1 MIRSLFIACLATM
14 SLAFGAQGQTP
25 TVGVLNQ
32 TEASFDGY
40 TLLPVTAS
48 AKTFLINNCG
58 EVVNEWNSGY
68 KAGMMAYLL
77 PDGSLLRAGRINNAN
92 FGAGG
97 TGGIVEKFDWEGNLT
112 WSYPI
117 SSDTVCQHHDIA
129 VLPNGNVLALAWRSY
144 PAATWIAHGRDPER
158 TADVVWGT
166 YILEVEPV
174 GADSGIVVWEWEAIN
189 HLSQSF
195 DPSLPNYGTPGAHP
209 RQLDVNYEAE
219 AGDRDWLHTNSI
231 AYNAELDQ
239 IMVSSR
245 DFNELWI
252 IDHGVPNELTGTE
265 AGHLLYR
272 WGNPEAY
279 GRGTAADRILH
290 SQHDARW
297 IQDGQVM
304 VFSNGNERPD
314 GLFSTVE
321 VMTPPL
327 NEDGSYNLSLT
338 APWGPEGTDWRYPSI
353 LDADFFSQNTS
364 GAQQLPN
371 GNILITEGA
380 SGEIREVTLDQQVV
394 WNYVNPI
401 GSFGATA
408 QYDNPVINGVFRA
421 ERYAAAHPALAGR
434 DLVAQGLLEITLNPP
449 ACVLYPEPSCAA
461 DLNGNYFVEVNDLL
475 GMLTGFGCTGGCQ
488 GDLDGDGFIAISDL
502 LVLLGTI
509 GSPCAL

>member
-1 MIRSLFIACLATM
+1 MIRKRFTTFLFSLFIA
-14 SLAFGAQGQTP
+14 SSVQGQTL

-48 AKTFLINNCG
+48 AKTYLINNCG
-58 EVVNEWNSGY
+58 EVVNEWTSQY

-77 PDGSLLRAGRINNAN
+77 PDGSLLRAGRTNNGN

-97 TGGIVEKFDWEGNLT
+97 TGGIVETFDWEGNLT

-117 SSDTVCQHHDIA
+117 SSDTVCQHHDLA

-144 PAATWIAHGRDPER
+144 PAAAWIAVGRDPER

-174 GADSGIVVWEWEAIN
+174 GADSGVVVWEWEAIN
-189 HLSQSF
+189 HLTQSL
-195 DPSLPNYGTPGAHP
+195 DPSLPNYGAPGAHP

-219 AGDRDWLHTNSI
+219 TGDRDWLHTNSI
-231 AYNAELDQ
+231 AYNADLDQ

-252 IDHGVPNELTGTE
+252 IDHSVPNELTDTE

-314 GLFSTVE
+314 GFFSTVE

-327 NEDGSYNLSLT
+327 NEDGSYSLNLTS
-338 APWGPEGTDWRYPSI
+338 PWGPEGTDWRYPSV

-371 GNILITEGA
+371 GNVLITEGA
-380 SGEIREVTLDQQVV
+380 SGDIREVTLDQQVV

-401 GSFGATA
+401 GSFGATQ

-434 DLVAQGLLEITLNPP
+434 GLVSQGLLEITENPP
-449 ACVLYPEPSCAA
+449 ICALYPEPTCPA

-475 GMLTGFGCTGGCQ
+475 GMLTGFGCTGGCPI
-488 GDLDGDGFIAISDL
+488 DLDGDGAITTADL
-502 LVLLGTI
+502 LVLLSAI